1 MTVTIGRRELL
12 AALGGA
18 AVAWPLAAR
27 AQQPQRTRLVGILMP
42 FPESDAAQQT
52 RFRAFRQELTKLG
65 WSEGSDVQFDVRW
78 TTDNMGL
85 VRTAATDLVQL
96 KPDVIVTVGDRII
109 PVLTQLTRSIPIV
122 AVASDFLGSGFVESL
137 ARPGGNVTGFSLIE
151 FSVIGK
157 VVETLKQM
165 APGISRVGI
174 IYNPDNPVGAI
185 YLNSFKADAAQ
196 LAVQPIDLPVH
207 GPAEI
212 ERAIARLAE
221 QPNGGFITP
230 PDLTIAA
237 LATEIT
243 TLAARYRVPAIYSGS
258 PFYVRRGGL
267 ASYGPDIVEV
277 YRRQASYVDRVLRG
291 EKPSDLPIQQPTN
304 YQLVINLKTA
314 KALGLEIPATLLAR
328 ADDRVRRRVPLLA
341 SQEENE
347 WPREDHTNPFAHPER
362 TGIVRVHQ
370 KSQDQPRAK
379 VEPSRRT
386 TAPDRRAHA
395 VHCRRRHQPKR
406 TRDLIACQWPRSVSV
421 CMIVFA
427 LFAPQPQR
435 ASVL

>member
-1 MTVTIGRRELL
+1 MKRREFITL
-12 AALGGA
+12 LGGA
-18 AVAWPLAAR
+18 AAWPLAAR

-267 ASYGPDIVEV
+267 ASYGPDIEEV

-314 KALGLEIPATLLAR
+314 KALGLEIPPTLLAR
-328 ADDRVRRRVPLLA
+328 AQVRLLVDQLFRKCSHLFRIPHMLLRNGGNCLGDDPFLA
-341 SQEENE
+341 AASKCLAASNK
-347 WPREDHTNPFAHPER
+347 T
-362 TGIVRVHQ
+362 
-370 KSQDQPRAK
+370 RAGGK
-379 VEPSRRT
+379 AT
-386 TAPDRRAHA
+386 K
-395 VHCRRRHQPKR
+395 KR
-406 TRDLIACQWPRSVSV
+406 
-421 CMIVFA
+421 
-427 LFAPQPQR
+427 
-435 ASVL
+435 

>member
-1 MTVTIGRRELL
+1 MAPRVHN
-12 AALGGA
+12 
-18 AVAWPLAAR
+18 AAR
-27 AQQPQRTRLVGILMP
+27 WCGGVAARGARAATAP
-42 FPESDAAQQT
+42 DAASWNPDALSGKRRGT
-52 RFRAFRQELTKLG
+52 ASPLSCFRQELTKLG

-237 LATEIT
+237 LATEIPPLRPVT
-243 TLAARYRVPAIYSGS
+243 GFPQSTQV
-258 PFYVRRGGL
+258 
-267 ASYGPDIVEV
+267 
-277 YRRQASYVDRVLRG
+277 VLF
-291 EKPSDLPIQQPTN
+291 T
-304 YQLVINLKTA
+304 
-314 KALGLEIPATLLAR
+314 
-328 ADDRVRRRVPLLA
+328 
-341 SQEENE
+341 
-347 WPREDHTNPFAHPER
+347 
-362 TGIVRVHQ
+362 
-370 KSQDQPRAK
+370 
-379 VEPSRRT
+379 
-386 TAPDRRAHA
+386 
-395 VHCRRRHQPKR
+395 
-406 TRDLIACQWPRSVSV
+406 
-421 CMIVFA
+421 
-427 LFAPQPQR
+427 
-435 ASVL
+435 

>member
-1 MTVTIGRRELL
+1 M
-12 AALGGA
+12 
-18 AVAWPLAAR
+18 
-27 AQQPQRTRLVGILMP
+27 
-42 FPESDAAQQT
+42 
-52 RFRAFRQELTKLG
+52 
-65 WSEGSDVQFDVRW
+65 
-78 TTDNMGL
+78 
-85 VRTAATDLVQL
+85 
-96 KPDVIVTVGDRII
+96 
-109 PVLTQLTRSIPIV
+109 
-122 AVASDFLGSGFVESL
+122 
-137 ARPGGNVTGFSLIE
+137 
-151 FSVIGK
+151 
-157 VVETLKQM
+157 VETLKQM

-230 PDLTIAA
+230 PDLTIT

-304 YQLVINLKTA
+304 YQLAINLKTA
-314 KALGLEIPATLLAR
+314 KALGLTIPDTLLATV
-328 ADDRVRRRVPLLA
+328 DEVID
-341 SQEENE
+341 
-347 WPREDHTNPFAHPER
+347 
-362 TGIVRVHQ
+362 
-370 KSQDQPRAK
+370 
-379 VEPSRRT
+379 
-386 TAPDRRAHA
+386 
-395 VHCRRRHQPKR
+395 
-406 TRDLIACQWPRSVSV
+406 
-421 CMIVFA
+421 
-427 LFAPQPQR
+427 
-435 ASVL
+435 

>member
-1 MTVTIGRRELL
+1 
-12 AALGGA
+12 
-18 AVAWPLAAR
+18 
-27 AQQPQRTRLVGILMP
+27 
-42 FPESDAAQQT
+42 
-52 RFRAFRQELTKLG
+52 
-65 WSEGSDVQFDVRW
+65 
-78 TTDNMGL
+78 MGL
-85 VRTAATDLVQL
+85 VRTAATDLVKL

-122 AVASDFLGSGFVESL
+122 AVASDFLGSGYVESL

-157 VVETLKQM
+157 MVETLKQM

-212 ERAIARLAE
+212 ERAIGRLAE

-230 PDLTIAA
+230 QDLTIAA

-258 PFYVRRGGL
+258 PFFVRRGGL

-291 EKPSDLPIQQPTN
+291 EKPSDLPVQQPTN
-304 YQLVINLKTA
+304 YQLAINLKTA
-314 KALGLEIPATLLAR
+314 KALGLAIPNTLMAI
-328 ADDRVRRRVPLLA
+328 ADQVI
-341 SQEENE
+341 E
-347 WPREDHTNPFAHPER
+347 
-362 TGIVRVHQ
+362 
-370 KSQDQPRAK
+370 
-379 VEPSRRT
+379 
-386 TAPDRRAHA
+386 
-395 VHCRRRHQPKR
+395 
-406 TRDLIACQWPRSVSV
+406 
-421 CMIVFA
+421 
-427 LFAPQPQR
+427 
-435 ASVL
+435 

>member
-1 MTVTIGRRELL
+1 MGAAVVNLRTAKRGRWTMQYVKAPGQCRPVWRPRDLPPKVRPAHVRSEAAYMPSACSAHRSASCAGDQIRAADQPQDREGAWPHRARR
-12 AALGGA
+12 AARPRRRGDRMRRRAFITLLGGA
-18 AVAWPLAAR
+18 AAVWPLAAG

-314 KALGLEIPATLLAR
+314 KALGLEVPPTLLAR
-328 ADDRVRRRVPLLA
+328 ADEVI
-341 SQEENE
+341 E
-347 WPREDHTNPFAHPER
+347 
-362 TGIVRVHQ
+362 
-370 KSQDQPRAK
+370 
-379 VEPSRRT
+379 
-386 TAPDRRAHA
+386 
-395 VHCRRRHQPKR
+395 
-406 TRDLIACQWPRSVSV
+406 
-421 CMIVFA
+421 
-427 LFAPQPQR
+427 
-435 ASVL
+435 

>member
-18 AVAWPLAAR
+18 AVAWPLAAW
-27 AQQPQRTRLVGILMP
+27 AQQPYRTRLVGILMP
-42 FPESDAAQQT
+42 FPESDAAQQA

-174 IYNPDNPVGAI
+174 IYNPDNPIGAI

-212 ERAIARLAE
+212 ERAIGRLAE

-267 ASYGPDIVEV
+267 ASYGPDIIEV

-304 YQLVINLKTA
+304 YQLAINLKTA
-314 KALGLEIPATLLAR
+314 KALGLEVPPTLLAR
-328 ADDRVRRRVPLLA
+328 ADEVI
-341 SQEENE
+341 E
-347 WPREDHTNPFAHPER
+347 
-362 TGIVRVHQ
+362 
-370 KSQDQPRAK
+370 
-379 VEPSRRT
+379 
-386 TAPDRRAHA
+386 
-395 VHCRRRHQPKR
+395 
-406 TRDLIACQWPRSVSV
+406 
-421 CMIVFA
+421 
-427 LFAPQPQR
+427 
-435 ASVL
+435 